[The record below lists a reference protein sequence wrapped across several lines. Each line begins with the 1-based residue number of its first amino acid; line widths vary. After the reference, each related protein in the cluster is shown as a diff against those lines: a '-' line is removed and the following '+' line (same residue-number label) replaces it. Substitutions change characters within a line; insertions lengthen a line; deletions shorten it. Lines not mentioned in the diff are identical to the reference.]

1 MRAAL
6 IHNPTTMT
14 VCAGRRNLAC
24 ALASVGVIVR
34 ISPTTTF
41 APMSHKP
48 IQRGDR
54 RSGVSRSAALRS
66 RDAIPRK
73 KALLNAISLT
83 ACAVVAFNAPLATW
97 LRRHAI
103 SKPDELGCGYS
114 SCHAI
119 AMILLTK
126 RGGTGVRKRN

>member
-1 MRAAL
+1 
-6 IHNPTTMT
+6 
-14 VCAGRRNLAC
+14 
-24 ALASVGVIVR
+24 
-34 ISPTTTF
+34 
-41 APMSHKP
+41 MSHKP

-54 RSGVSRSAALRS
+54 RSGVSRSA
-66 RDAIPRK
+66 AIPRK